1 MVSESGLD
9 SLWNSALLP
18 LSLSTGRFVLR
29 RENLRVQVINKMVRW
44 SHCGMGGG
52 GGVVGVTLGISGW
65 GCAAG
70 TLELLTPRLELVQL
84 NFATLY

>member
-1 MVSESGLD
+1 MLVKGSHSTLVDELGRELVSESGLD

-44 SHCGMGGG
+44 SHCGMG
-52 GGVVGVTLGISGW
+52 VGWLV
-65 GCAAG
+65 
-70 TLELLTPRLELVQL
+70 LL
-84 NFATLY
+84 

>member
-52 GGVVGVTLGISGW
+52 GGGGGGW
-65 GCAAG
+65 VWGFG
-70 TLELLTPRLELVQL
+70 GGGGGGGGGLVLL
-84 NFATLY
+84 